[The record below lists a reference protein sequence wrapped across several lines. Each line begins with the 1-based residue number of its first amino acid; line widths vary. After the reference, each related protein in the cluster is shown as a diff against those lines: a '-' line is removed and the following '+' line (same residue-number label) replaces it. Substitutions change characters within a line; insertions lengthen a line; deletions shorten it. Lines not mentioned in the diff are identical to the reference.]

1 MIVTIRGEAHECRT
15 VTMEDG
21 KVTLYLHEC
30 DEHGDEMTAVFI
42 GFSPNEISGIEATQT
57 VSLEDRISNL
67 ETNSTEIKEA
77 LDMILNEVTE

>member
-15 VTMEDG
+15 ATMEDG

-42 GFSPNEISGIEATQT
+42 GFSADEIVGIEGTQT
-57 VSLEDRISNL
+57 PSLEDRVS
-67 ETNSTEIKEA
+67 EIKEA